1 MTRIARVFMGALVTL
16 VISLVCLSSQA
27 YAESMGTPYLSEAQ
41 GAIVTDEVGNV
52 LYEYN
57 ADYELP
63 MASITKVMTAMVAL
77 DSGYGLDTPCTIYDV
92 YLGEDSQTAGYTVY
106 DTPTLRELLRV
117 MLVYSGNDCAENLAI
132 NVAGSEDAFVALMNQ
147 KAQELG
153 MTHTHFENPHGLD
166 ESGHYSTARDLATM
180 GRAALTDYPLIAS
193 TVRLRQVSATVGG
206 YYTVF
211 YSTDDLMG
219 TYRGMLGIKTGAVY
233 AGTAFLGAARRDS
246 VTLYTAVIGCET
258 SSGRF
263 TDTESLLNWAF
274 DSYNVI
280 APASE
285 RWVVSVAPYAYDFR
299 YQCLISPHT
308 EGRFETWTGAGAI
321 GYKTTRITRSILLT
335 PDAATGATI
344 WTQADRHIADTAY
357 MTIPELVRVPAVGI
371 FELPLFYPIDARL
384 LAS

>member
-1 MTRIARVFMGALVTL
+1 MTRIARFLSALSIGLYFVL
-16 VISLVCLSSQA
+16 LACPCVA
-27 YAESMGTPYLSEAQ
+27 HAEPLGTPYLSEAQ

-57 ADYELP
+57 ADLELP

-77 DSGYGLDTPCTIYDV
+77 DSGYGLDTSCTIHDV
-92 YLGEDSQTAGYTVY
+92 YLGEDSQTAGYTIY

-117 MLVYSGNDCAENLAI
+117 MLVYSGNDCAENIAI

-153 MTHTHFENPHGLD
+153 MAHTHFENPHGMD
-166 ESGHYSTARDLATM
+166 ETGHYSCARDLATM
-180 GRAALTDYPLIAS
+180 GRYALTNYPLIAS

-246 VTLYTAVIGCET
+246 VTLYTAVIGCAT

-263 TDTESLLNWAF
+263 TDTESLLDWAF
-274 DSYNVI
+274 AAYDVI
-280 APASE
+280 TPASE
-285 RWVVSVAPYAYDFR
+285 RWVVSVQPYAYDFR
-299 YQCLISPHT
+299 YQCLVSPHT
-308 EGRFETWTGAGAI
+308 EGRFEMWGGAGPLN
-321 GYKTTRITRSILLT
+321 YRTSRITKSMLMT
-335 PDAATGATI
+335 PG
-344 WTQADRHIADTAY
+344 QASGVTYWSQAERHIADTTY
-357 MTIPELVRVPAVGI
+357 LTVDGLVKVPAVGI
-371 FELPLFYPIDARL
+371 FELPLFCAIDARDL
-384 LAS
+384 VP

>member
-1 MTRIARVFMGALVTL
+1 MSRISRSLLALFIGLFFVLCIFPVT
-16 VISLVCLSSQA
+16 A
-27 YAESMGTPYLSEAQ
+27 YAESIGTPYLSEAQ

-77 DSGYGLDTPCTIYDV
+77 DSGMDLETPCTIHDV

-117 MLVYSGNDCAENLAI
+117 MLVYSGNDCAENIAI

-153 MTHTHFENPHGLD
+153 MGNTHFENPHGLD
-166 ESGHYSTARDLATM
+166 ESGHYSCARDLATM
-180 GRAALTDYPLIAS
+180 GRVALTDYPLIAS

-206 YYTVF
+206 FYTVF

-246 VTLYTAVIGCET
+246 VTLYTAVIGCQT

-263 TDTESLLNWAF
+263 TDTESLLDWAF
-274 DSYNVI
+274 DAYSVVS
-280 APASE
+280 PASE
-285 RWVVSVAPYAYDFR
+285 YWVIDVLPYAYDFR
-299 YQCLISPHT
+299 YRCLVTPHT
-308 EGRFETWTGAGAI
+308 EGRFEVWNGAGALN
-321 GYKTTRITRSILLT
+321 YRTSRITRSLLMT
-335 PDAATGATI
+335 PGQATGLTS
-344 WTQADRHIADTAY
+344 WTQANRHIADTAY
-357 MTIPELVRVPAVGI
+357 LTTDNLVRVPAVGI
-371 FELPLFYPIDARL
+371 FELPIFCAIDTRDL
-384 LAS
+384 IP